1 MNNHFGN
8 VSDGG
13 SLSTLGLSEHE
24 LDQIANIGN
33 CTLSNITWTNLSTAN
48 QPISTSSTP
57 QFTRLGI
64 GGPADGAYA
73 LNINNGSIKM
83 PGGMILLNPLTS
95 VNNAPLI
102 DATNINN
109 WGVALT
115 TTNDNAHGTSIDF
128 KYNDYAVGTKG
139 LQKYA
144 LGVAATG
151 KVGIGQAAG
160 TEALTVGGNVLLPTG
175 NALKMTPAQVAA
187 EYTCMDFRD
196 DGGNGIYATTAG
208 VSMRGHTL
216 TFRATDYNNGGTKI
230 ARELIYLSPTGN
242 VGIGQDAGTNAL
254 EITGGLAVNTGSIST
269 PNVKIAGDA
278 LLTGVPGGTWFSIA
292 QRKREGPVTHGHT
305 VCCTDIA
312 DGDQLIALSATGDP
326 TVAGANGC
334 AAFYGYCYNKTN
346 IAQSNGFMGM
356 WGSQSILTWGYPGS
370 VGINQKP
377 DFTNALAITGSFKS
391 SGSASCSAVNVNSPT
406 TTAPLS
412 VSTNLT
418 TSPLTNG
425 ACVMQNT
432 TGNANAHAIMS
443 VRTNGSTSGNPMYS
457 MDIHGQY
464 GYVIGIDNADA
475 DKLKIAGTFND
486 LTTNTRVTLD
496 MTGKF
501 GIGTVSPSEVLD
513 VAGNIRAT
521 GALKL
526 VNSTFPLTITPATL
540 TAAHTL
546 TIPNADLALTAYS
559 GPDQSVSTTGV
570 PQFTKIGVGAPASG
584 SYAMNVVGDASI
596 SGSLTLS
603 GALNCSGFTP
613 TGMGITS
620 NISQT
625 LAAGATMKD
634 PLKLL
639 QEIGHTYITTGIYLY
654 TMYGCTTFISGAA
667 IIIINNTE
675 VQTVANLGDPTG
687 RFSIVNNGG
696 YLQFTNNSSTAQ
708 VGVVYNILKLC

>member
-1 MNNHFGN
+1 MRGRRWGAAPYMNNHFGN

-13 SLSTLGLSEHE
+13 SVSTLGLSEHE

-33 CTLSNITWTNLSTAN
+33 CTLSNSTWTNLSTAN
-48 QPISTSSTP
+48 QPISTTSTP

-73 LNINNGSIKM
+73 LNITNGSIKM
-83 PGGMILLNPLTS
+83 PGGMILINPSLTA
-95 VNNAPLI
+95 NNAPLI

-115 TTNDNAHGTSIDF
+115 TTNDGAHGTSLDF
-128 KYNDYAVGTKG
+128 KYNDYATSTKG

-144 LGVAATG
+144 IGVAATG

-160 TEALTVGGNVLLPTG
+160 T
-175 NALKMTPAQVAA
+175 
-187 EYTCMDFRD
+187 
-196 DGGNGIYATTAG
+196 NG
-208 VSMRGHTL
+208 
-216 TFRATDYNNGGTKI
+216 
-230 ARELIYLSPTGN
+230 
-242 VGIGQDAGTNAL
+242 L
-254 EITGGLAVNTGSIST
+254 EVTGGLAVNTGSITT

-278 LLTGVPGGTWFSIA
+278 LLTGVPGGSWFSIA
-292 QRKREGPVTHGHT
+292 QRKREGAVTHGHT

-391 SGSASCSAVNVNSPT
+391 SGSTSCSAVNVNSPT

-412 VSTNLT
+412 VAANLT

-443 VRTNGSTSGNPMYS
+443 VRTNGSTSGNPMVS

-486 LTTNTRVTLD
+486 LTTNTRITLD
-496 MTGKF
+496 MTGKL

-559 GPDQSVSTTGV
+559 GPDQSVSTTGT
-570 PQFTKIGVGAPASG
+570 PQFTKIGVGAAASG
-584 SYAMNVVGDASI
+584 SYALNVVGDTSI

-603 GALNCSGFTP
+603 GALNCSSFSP
-613 TGMGITS
+613 TGMGISSSIT
-620 NISQT
+620 QT
-625 LAAGATMKD
+625 IAAGATVKD

-639 QEIGHTYITTGIYLY
+639 QEIGHEYISTGIYIY